1 MIKKLYIRSIVFL
14 FLFLFFAHIIYTEG
28 IRFFIIFNIIP
39 IIVFYLYGSFL
50 IGFIIQWVIFL
61 NVNPYPIENDNKFSI
76 MNYIP
81 DKYIPTQQFIL
92 DKCNLKELEYPIII
106 KPTICSGSCRGV
118 YIVND
123 YIECIKVIKNNN
135 IDPKSYMTQ
144 TFLEDYSFEVGI
156 LYQKYPW
163 DKSGKIVE
171 ICEKTNKE
179 NIRTHDINF
188 IIDRNKLISDKL
200 NNIINYI
207 SNKIPNFY
215 VGRYD
220 IRYKTEKDL
229 LNGEFKI
236 LEVNGTMG
244 MNFICDNLSFNC
256 FLIDFYWFL
265 NRILIGLYNI
275 FSLNGYNPIS
285 LVMCMRKSLKR
296 CIICSDR
303 ECLLALYS

>member
-1 MIKKLYIRSIVFL
+1 MNTIQKLYIRSIVFL
-14 FLFLFFAHIIYTEG
+14 FLFLFFADMIYSES
-28 IRFFIIFNIIP
+28 IKFFIIFNIIP

-50 IGFIIQWVIFL
+50 IGFIIQWIIFL

-81 DKYIPTQQFIL
+81 NKYIPTQHFIL

-106 KPTICSGSCRGV
+106 KPTICSGNSRGV

-123 YIECIKVIKNNN
+123 YIECIKIINSNN

-144 TFLEDYSFEVGI
+144 TFLEDYSLEVGI

-163 DKSGKIVE
+163 DKSGRIVE
-171 ICEKTNKE
+171 ICEKKNNE
-179 NIRTHDINF
+179 NINYIV
-188 IIDRNKLISDKL
+188 DRNNIISDKL
-200 NNIINYI
+200 NNIINDI

-229 LNGEFKI
+229 LNGDFKI

-244 MNFICDNLSFNC
+244 MNFLCNNLSFNC
-256 FLIDFYWFL
+256 FLVDFYWFL
-265 NRILIGLYNI
+265 DRILIGLYNM
-275 FSLNGYNPIS
+275 FSLNGYSPIS
-285 LVMCMRKSLKR
+285 LIICMYKSLKS
-296 CIICSDR
+296 CIICRDWENLFS
-303 ECLLALYS
+303 LYS